1 MPQDNRNRRAK
12 PRLVPAEAPFNDAFR
27 GLAGKFGPLRESE
40 GAGRERTPARPRPP
54 AKAVIRLEKKGRAG
68 KEVTVIE
75 QLDLSQGE
83 LSEWLRDLKERLG
96 CGGAIEERAL
106 VLQGNQ
112 CQRVRAYLETRAVGQ
127 IRGPK

>member
-1 MPQDNRNRRAK
+1 MPQDNRNRWAK

-27 GLAGKFGPLRESE
+27 GLAGKFGPPRESE
-40 GAGRERTPARPRPP
+40 GAGREHSPIRPRPP

-83 LSEWLRDLKERLG
+83 LSEWLRDLKQRLG

>member
-12 PRLVPAEAPFNDAFR
+12 PRLAPADAPFNDALR
-27 GLAGKFGPLRESE
+27 GLAGKFGPQHKSE
-40 GAGRERTPARPRPP
+40 GAGPAHSPVRPRPP

-68 KEVTVIE
+68 KEVTVID

-83 LSEWLRDLKERLG
+83 LSEWLRDLKQRLG

>member
-12 PRLVPAEAPFNDAFR
+12 PRLAPADAPFNEAFR
-27 GLAGKFGPLRESE
+27 GLAGKLGPLREYDE
-40 GAGRERTPARPRPP
+40 TRREHSPPRPP

-68 KEVTVIE
+68 KEVTIID
-75 QLDLSQGE
+75 QLNLSQSE
-83 LSEWLRDLKERLG
+83 LSEWLRDLKQRLG

>member
-1 MPQDNRNRRAK
+1 MPQDNRNQRGK
-12 PRLVPAEAPFNDAFR
+12 PRVAPGDAPFNNPFR
-27 GLAGKFGPLRESE
+27 GLAEKFGPLRADE
-40 GAGRERTPARPRPP
+40 GAGREHSPVRRRPP

-75 QLDLSQGE
+75 QLDLSPGK
-83 LSEWLRDLKERLG
+83 LSEWLRDLKQRLG

-112 CQRVRAYLETRAVGQ
+112 CERVRAYLEARAVGQ